1 MSEHTT
7 SINIKDSTKI
17 RLINIRWDGESLD
30 DTIQRMLN
38 VLEIKK
44 PKIKHISFVTKKKES
59 I

>member
-1 MSEHTT
+1 MTEPSGLVR
-7 SINIKDSTKI
+7 IKDSTKI
-17 RLINIRWDGESLD
+17 RLINLQRRSESID